1 MFTVFGV
8 AYSFGAFFDSITTE
22 FDAGSGATAI
32 VFSITISLSFL
43 LGPFTGALADRIGPK
58 PVAFAAAASLGIG
71 LVLTTIVPNIW
82 LAYICYG
89 VFVGFAIA
97 CGYVP
102 MVAIVGGWFD
112 RHRTLALGASVAGI
126 GLGTLV
132 ATPVAA
138 ALIAATSWRTA
149 FIIFAIAGSG
159 LLAVV
164 AIVITPG
171 PASEPAPQRRPL
183 RELWQILDFR
193 ILFLSTL
200 FVSFGLFVPFV
211 FIAPFA
217 EERGSTAFAA
227 ALLVGLIGGSSVVG
241 RLAISGIANRFGT
254 GRLYRICFLVM
265 AASLLIW
272 LLGGDSYGALVVFA
286 IAFGAGYGG
295 FIALSPAVAAT
306 RFGLKGLGGL
316 LGTLYSAAGIG
327 SLGGPPLAGWIIDAS
342 GYTAAILFATAAA
355 LIGWALLFRLELA
368 E

>member
-1 MFTVFGV
+1 M
-8 AYSFGAFFDSITTE
+8 
-22 FDAGSGATAI
+22 
-32 VFSITISLSFL
+32 
-43 LGPFTGALADRIGPK
+43 
-58 PVAFAAAASLGIG
+58 
-71 LVLTTIVPNIW
+71 PNIW